1 MPTHSALGAL
11 ARACFGTSSRVERI
25 QSAASSE
32 LSPSRSNEGLD
43 ASELSKLAVR
53 SSEPDACEGE
63 GDGEL
68 SSPLRRRPTTSATS
82 ASACRRRARARS
94 AALSSLA
101 AARRSNA
108 SRRASSVGALAR
120 TLACAMQRRSECE
133 TRRVA
138 WTCAKAT
145 SPRSRC
151 WPIEASVAAPYSLQ
165 MYREHGREAAE
176 SGERIGNRECDRPP
190 HDPQTPAPRA
200 ARRRASGLTVV
211 VAITAW
217 PPRRPPPCGRS

>member
-11 ARACFGTSSRVERI
+11 ARECFGTSSRVERI

-32 LSPSRSNEGLD
+32 LSPSRSNDGLD

-53 SSEPDACEGE
+53 LSEPDACEGE

-120 TLACAMQRRSECE
+120 TLACAMQRRRECE

-138 WTCAKAT
+138 WTCAEAT
-145 SPRSRC
+145 TRERVAAGRSR
-151 WPIEASVAAPYSLQ
+151 
-165 MYREHGREAAE
+165 
-176 SGERIGNRECDRPP
+176 
-190 HDPQTPAPRA
+190 
-200 ARRRASGLTVV
+200 RRRQLRTAYRCTENTDERQRNQASGLATGS
-211 VAITAW
+211 AIGRLTIHK
-217 PPRRPPPCGRS
+217 PRRLELRADELAD